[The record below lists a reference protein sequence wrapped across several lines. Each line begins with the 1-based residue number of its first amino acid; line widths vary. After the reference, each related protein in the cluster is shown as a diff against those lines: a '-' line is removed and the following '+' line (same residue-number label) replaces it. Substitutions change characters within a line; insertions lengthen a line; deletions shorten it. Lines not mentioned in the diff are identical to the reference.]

1 MLFNAFDR
9 CEFDAFVSVL
19 HTEVIIFNLWLD
31 LAEEVDGA
39 ATQLGHHTV
48 DDILVRVVAQNLDLQ
63 VKVIFLMF
71 L

>member
-9 CEFDAFVSVL
+9 CEFDTFVSVL
-19 HTEVIIFNLWLD
+19 DTEVIIFNLWLN
-31 LAEEVDGA
+31 LSEEVDGA

-48 DDILVRVVAQNLDLQ
+48 DNILVWVVAQDLDLQ